1 MSASLTPSPLMQ
13 FFDSTG
19 APLSGGTLSTFIAG
33 TSTPLATY
41 TDSSGSIANNVVI
54 TLNTRGEAAVW
65 LDSTGIYKFVLKDAA
80 GVLIWT
86 ADNIEGQVGLA
97 DLTNNTDATKGSAL
111 VGYAP
116 GTTGAVGRTVQ
127 SSLRDRISAFDFMTA
142 AQIADVQARTE
153 TQDVTA
159 PLQAFFNAC
168 KGGRGYLPPGT
179 YKKTAQITMDPAFSY
194 DIEGAGWAS
203 DNSTQGTIIKDTTG
217 CNGLYIYYSA
227 ASAGPPAQ
235 NSDVRVRLSQMSF
248 KSTATTPLTQTVTIE
263 GAVVVMDAGTGIWMY
278 WVNGLLLE
286 DVWIS
291 GYPADGIYGYRC
303 FTSLMRNVWAVQ
315 NWKNGIH
322 LSNTANAVRLT
333 GIKSLGN
340 GKLPTNVTKFGI
352 LIDSTASVTYTSL
365 APVID
370 GATDVSYGGGNAAAT
385 RKISNATLTSIV
397 VLGGTATI
405 NATAHAFN
413 VGDKVAINGG
423 VSTEAQINT
432 IFAATVLTKATNSFT
447 VATTAANATYNGA
460 LLLVAP
466 FVSGVGLG
474 DVFGAD
480 LSSIYSEECTGAGIY
495 ISAEAQAFSI
505 TGGYFQN
512 NKIVVDYSSLAYY
525 AQDGRIQGAYMS
537 GYESGIYQVLAQG
550 CVIGKNTLANNA
562 TNYVGGLPTLYK
574 KGNGVL
580 VDGMHVGPGTWTDYQ
595 VTTNS
600 GVGVGVLANVVTTLA
615 TDGIHNTAL
624 GYYALNSI
632 SSGYNNTA
640 VGYNALPL
648 VATGVSNTAVG
659 ARAGDTV
666 TTTTSASTYIGFSAG
681 SGVLVGAEDVMIGVA
696 AGLRSVSSNLTGSNV
711 FVGNNAGRVVGTV
724 DTNGCVVV
732 GWQAGGLTAAATNF
746 IGIGKNTYL
755 AAADNRVQ
763 MGDTNISSARVQV
776 AWTIVS
782 DRDAKENIKPL
793 DLGLAFICSLQPVSY
808 NRIGSDDEEL
818 GLIAQDVEAAL
829 PRPLGLVSHDA
840 MGYGLR
846 KDDLIAVLIKAVQ
859 ELEARVVALEAK

>member
-1 MSASLTPSPLMQ
+1 MSATLTPSPLMQ

-65 LDSTGIYKFVLKDAA
+65 LGSTGIYKFVLKDAA

-86 ADNIEGQVGLA
+86 ADNIEGQAGLA

-111 VGYAP
+111 IGYAP

-142 AQIADVQARTE
+142 AQIADVQART
-153 TQDVTA
+153 TTLDVTA

-203 DNSTQGTIIKDTTG
+203 DHSTQGTIIQDTTG

-227 ASAGPPAQ
+227 ASAGPPSV
-235 NSDVRVRLSQMSF
+235 NSDVRVRISQMSF

-303 FTSLMRNVWAVQ
+303 FTSLARNVWTVA

-340 GKLPTNVTKFGI
+340 GRLPSSVTKFGI

-370 GATDVSYGGGNAAAT
+370 GATDVSYGGGNAAAVY
-385 RKISNATLTSIV
+385 KISNATLTNIV
-397 VLGGTATI
+397 VSGGTATI
-405 NATAHAFN
+405 NATAHAFS

-432 IFAATVLTKATNSFT
+432 IFAATVLTKTANSFT
-447 VATTAANATYNGA
+447 VATTAANATYNGSG
-460 LLLVAP
+460 LLVAP

-480 LSSIYSEECTGAGIY
+480 LSSIYSEECTGAAIY
-495 ISAEAQAFSI
+495 VSAEAQSFNIS
-505 TGGYFQN
+505 GGYFQN

-525 AQDGRIQGAYMS
+525 AQNGTIQGAYMS

-562 TNYVGGLPTLYK
+562 TNYIGGLPNSYK
-574 KGNGVL
+574 KGNGIL
-580 VDGMHVGPGTWTDYQ
+580 VDGMYVGPGQWTDYQ

-600 GVGVGVLANVVTTLA
+600 GVGAGVLANVVTTA
-615 TDGIHNTAL
+615 STDGIHNTAL
-624 GYYALNSI
+624 GYYALNAN
-632 SSGYNNTA
+632 SSGYNNTGL
-640 VGYNALPL
+640 GYNALAL
-648 VATGVSNTAVG
+648 ATTAYQLTAIG
-659 ARAGDTV
+659 ARAGDTA
-666 TTTTSASTYIGFSAG
+666 TTASASTYLGFAAG
-681 SGVLVGAEDVMIGVA
+681 SGVQVGAEDVMIGVS
-696 AGLRSVSSNLTGSNV
+696 AGLRTASNITGSNV
-711 FVGNNAGRVVGTV
+711 FVGNNAGRVVGTY
-724 DTNGCVVV
+724 DTDSCVVV

-755 AAADNRVQ
+755 AAANNRVQ
-763 MGDTNISSARVQV
+763 LGDTNINSARVQV

-793 DLGLAFICSLQPVSY
+793 DLGLAFICALQPVSY